1 MILKVNIAGQTD
13 KGLIRP
19 NNEDDFFLDP
29 KRGILAVADGM
40 GGHASGEVAS
50 KMAVDVLRNYFQQS
64 GEGKAPL
71 IASCYN
77 ENYSDET
84 NQLCSAIQLANKAIH
99 EAAKSNPQ
107 LHGMGT
113 TLAAI
118 MIQGRKLSIA
128 HVGDSRIYLVRAG
141 EIEQLTDDHTLVYE
155 QVKHDL
161 ISKEE
166 AEQST
171 IRHVLTRA
179 LGIAPFVD
187 VDLDEMTLAEGDVL
201 ILCSDGLSGM
211 ISDQEIL
218 LTAASLDN
226 PSVACQKLITMANEK
241 GGKDNITVVTGYLT
255 KKRRFAS
262 VLKFFRWFR
271 R

>member
-1 MILKVNIAGQTD
+1 MILKLNVAGQTD
-13 KGLIRP
+13 KGLVRP

-29 KRGILAVADGM
+29 KQGLLAVADGM
-40 GGHASGEVAS
+40 GGHASGEIAS
-50 KMAVDVLRNYFQQS
+50 KIAVDVLRNYFRQAD
-64 GEGKAPL
+64 EGKAPL

-77 ENYSDET
+77 ENYSDAT
-84 NQLCSAIQLANKAIH
+84 NQLCSAIQLANTAIH
-99 EAAKSNPQ
+99 EASKNNPL

-113 TLAAI
+113 TLAALL
-118 MIQGRKLSIA
+118 IQGKKLSIA

-166 AEQST
+166 AEKST

-179 LGIAPFVD
+179 LGISPFVD

-211 ISDQEIL
+211 ISDRDIL
-218 LTAASLDN
+218 RTAISLDN
-226 PSVACQKLITMANEK
+226 PSVACEKLIHMANQR
-241 GGKDNITVVTGYLT
+241 GGKDNITVIAGYLA

-262 VLKFFRWFR
+262 VLKFFKWFR

>member
-1 MILKVNIAGQTD
+1 LKLNIAGQTD

-19 NNEDDFFLDP
+19 NNEDDYFLDS
-29 KRGILAVADGM
+29 KHGLLAVADGM
-40 GGHASGEVAS
+40 GGHASGEIAS
-50 KMAVDVLRNYFQQS
+50 KIAVDVLRDYFQKVS
-64 GEGKAPL
+64 EGNAPL
-71 IASCYN
+71 IGSCYD
-77 ENYSDET
+77 ENYSDAT
-84 NQLCSAIQLANKAIH
+84 NQLCSAIQLANTAIH
-99 EAAKSNPQ
+99 EAAKSNPD

-113 TLAAI
+113 TMAAI
-118 MIQGRKLSIA
+118 LIQGKHLSIA

-155 QVKHDL
+155 QVKRDL

-211 ISDQEIL
+211 ISDQDIL
-218 LTAASLDN
+218 LTATSLDT
-226 PSVACQKLITMANEK
+226 PSVTCQALIDLANQN
-241 GGKDNITVVTGYLT
+241 GGKDNITVVAGYLA